1 MTGPLQGQGLRR
13 LQYRPNS
20 TSTTRRLSRHRYSQK
35 LTLRPGC
42 RDRPA
47 CRPRAGRKIPPI
59 EWSHFLN
66 RPFGVTKNARVK
78 NFSPLRGFI
87 CAVEFGN
94 EDALC
99 EIVERA
105 ALVRPGSNAGA
116 HK

>member
-1 MTGPLQGQGLRR
+1 
-13 LQYRPNS
+13 
-20 TSTTRRLSRHRYSQK
+20 
-35 LTLRPGC
+35 
-42 RDRPA
+42 
-47 CRPRAGRKIPPI
+47 
-59 EWSHFLN
+59 
-66 RPFGVTKNARVK
+66 VK